1 MNRIIKTVRE
11 YKPDALAFG
20 ALILTA
26 LAMTAI
32 MLIPRPA
39 YALSIIDLVQM
50 GPFNFVAMFVIEI
63 MDAAMK
69 ELLIPLAGTMFTW
82 STDYLTIP
90 YVNTVILGLQGIAVA
105 AVIALRI
112 AKGITSGILLS
123 GGNSEVSVGEFF
135 MQSILAI
142 VIVAIMPLLCNIVIH
157 FGNLIFTDVLN
168 GGKIET
174 DLKWMTLG
182 DDFETDSIQG
192 NLDMIHVTFWLVGG
206 MLLMLVLVVGCG
218 YQFIRRQVEMLTI
231 SLIGPLVAIY
241 SASDND
247 NSQVW
252 DLLRKLFGLCCLM
265 WLQYLL
271 VRIALNFGHSWLIY
285 AGANGSLD
293 PTVLLSK
300 LFTDEGGR
308 RFLFTIAFFMAALT
322 IPNLVDQYTTVSGG
336 SRIGGVV
343 AGAAVT
349 KSIGGVTRAAGGAA
363 KAAGSAS
370 GNTVSA
376 ARNYVQKYR
385 T

>member
-1 MNRIIKTVRE
+1 MNGIIKSIRG

-26 LAMTAI
+26 LAMLGI

-39 YALSIIDLVQM
+39 YALSVVDLVQM
-50 GPFNFVAMFVIEI
+50 GPFNFLAMFIIEI
-63 MDAAMK
+63 IDAAMK
-69 ELLIPLAGTMFTW
+69 EILIPLAGTMFTW

-142 VIVAIMPLLCNIVIH
+142 VVVAIMPLLCNMVIH

-168 GGKIET
+168 GGKVET
-174 DLKWMTLG
+174 DLNWMTLG
-182 DDFETDSIQG
+182 DDFDTSTIQDDSS
-192 NLDMIHVTFWLVGG
+192 MIHATFWLVCG
-206 MLLMLVLVVGCG
+206 MLLTLALTVACG

-231 SLIGPLVAIY
+231 SLVGPLVAIY
-241 SASDND
+241 SASEND
-247 NSQVW
+247 KGQVW

-271 VRIALNFGHSWLIY
+271 VRIALNFGHSWVIY
-285 AGANGSLD
+285 AGTQSSID
-293 PTVLLSK
+293 PTTLMAK
-300 LFTDEGGR
+300 LFSDEGGR

-322 IPNLVDQYTTVSGG
+322 IPNLVDQFTTASGG
-336 SRIGGVV
+336 SRIGGVIV
-343 AGAAVT
+343 GAAVSKGISGMT
-349 KSIGGVTRAAGGAA
+349 RGAKSVGGAPVN
-363 KAAGSAS
+363 AGR
-370 GNTVSA
+370 TVV
-376 ARNYVQKYR
+376 NR
-385 T
+385 TSTMVNRTRS

>member
-1 MNRIIKTVRE
+1 MTRIIKTIRGCR
-11 YKPDALAFG
+11 PDAFAFG
-20 ALILTA
+20 ALILTG
-26 LAMTAI
+26 LAMMAI
-32 MLIPRPA
+32 MLVPRPA
-39 YALSIIDLVQM
+39 YALSIVDLVQM
-50 GPFNFVAMFVIEI
+50 GPFNFLAMFVVEI
-63 MDAAMK
+63 IDSAMK

-112 AKGITSGILLS
+112 AKGVTSGILLG
-123 GGNSEVSVGEFF
+123 GGNNEVSLGEFF
-135 MQSILAI
+135 MQSIMAI
-142 VIVAIMPLLCNIVIH
+142 VIVAIMPLLCNMVIH

-168 GGKIET
+168 GGKVET

-182 DDFETDSIQG
+182 DDFDTSSIQ
-192 NLDMIHVTFWLVGG
+192 DDDSMIHATFWLIAG
-206 MLLMLVLVVGCG
+206 MLLMLVLVVACG

-241 SASDND
+241 SASENES
-247 NSQVW
+247 SQVW
-252 DLLRKLFGLCCLM
+252 DLLKKLFGLCCLM

-285 AGANGSLD
+285 AGTQSSED
-293 PTVLLSK
+293 PTVLITR
-300 LFTDEGGR
+300 LFAEEGGR

-336 SRIGGVV
+336 SRIGGVI

-349 KSIGGVTRAAGGAA
+349 RSIGGVAKGAKGIGSVAG
-363 KAAGSAS
+363 KASSA
-370 GNTVSA
+370 VK
-376 ARNYVQKYR
+376 NYVRK
-385 T
+385 